1 MGIKI
6 GIQKTV
12 EVEASVLKVC
22 AKVRDCFGATLV
34 DQDGQRIGEE
44 YDGYVPGFFPGDHGG
59 DYMELDIE
67 LATGKI
73 LNWTPPTAEQIEA
86 FANGNE

>member
-1 MGIKI
+1 MG
-6 GIQKTV
+6 V
-12 EVEASVLKVC
+12 
-22 AKVRDCFGATLV
+22 
-34 DQDGQRIGEE
+34 
-44 YDGYVPGFFPGDHGG
+44 DGYVPDFFPGDHGG

-86 FANGNE
+86 FANGNDD